1 MDKTDLIYQLAS
13 TGRYYFLGRP
23 RRFGKSLLLSTM
35 EAYFQ
40 GKKELFQGL
49 ALENLEKDWAQ
60 YPVLHLDLGGKTY
73 DKPED
78 LEIILDIHLRQWE
91 KDCDM
96 TAPYP
101 EPDAR
106 FRMII
111 DTAYEK
117 TGKPVVILIDEYD
130 KPIVDNLENNELKEA
145 FRRRLSGFYS
155 VMKAQD
161 GKIRLGFLTGITKM
175 GQLNIFSGLN
185 NLQDISMDPRY
196 VDLCGIS
203 ENDLHRYF
211 RLTKDDCYAKLAQL
225 YDGYHFSENSI
236 GIYNP
241 FSLLNTL
248 SSKRFM
254 EYWYGTGTPTFL
266 TVALKQTQKDISE
279 LIDNEVEVDI
289 TDLSQVDSYKVNP
302 IPLLYQTGYLT
313 IKEANPDFGTCRL
326 GFPNREVQNGFLK
339 MQLALYTLRAYRRIH
354 WEQCLDS
361 PFVQSHR
368 CRPAG
373 RDDEAV
379 GRAFRQSELP
389 DSGRRGKKSFD

>member
-49 ALENLEKDWAQ
+49 ALENLEKDWTQ

-211 RLTKDDCYAKLAQL
+211 DASVQELAAANRLTKDDCYAKLAQL

-254 EYWYGTGTPTFL
+254 DGLETDPKGYFR
-266 TVALKQTQKDISE
+266 
-279 LIDNEVEVDI
+279 ID
-289 TDLSQVDSYKVNP
+289 
-302 IPLLYQTGYLT
+302 
-313 IKEANPDFGTCRL
+313 
-326 GFPNREVQNGFLK
+326 
-339 MQLALYTLRAYRRIH
+339 
-354 WEQCLDS
+354 
-361 PFVQSHR
+361 
-368 CRPAG
+368 
-373 RDDEAV
+373 
-379 GRAFRQSELP
+379 
-389 DSGRRGKKSFD
+389 